1 MRGPGAVPVPLPI
14 SVRSLERLLLWSIV
28 GLVLTHETLM
38 GLRFWGGHTSALGLV
53 RLFDLDLE
61 DNLPT
66 CFAALQILVAAAL
79 AALLA
84 RAQGHERGRDAR
96 PWRAVAAVLALLAI
110 DEASMLH
117 EQLAHL
123 GRTLVGSE
131 HARGLLSFTWVVPA
145 GLLVIAV
152 ALLLLQFVLRQP
164 TQLRNRFFVA
174 AGLYVGG
181 AIGMEM
187 LGAAWVDRHAWDNPV
202 YRMCLMPAEETLEM
216 LGIWVLIG
224 GFLAELRAR
233 APRFELQVGG

>member
-1 MRGPGAVPVPLPI
+1 MPVPLPI
-14 SVRSLERLLLWSIV
+14 SARCLQRSLLGCIV
-28 GLVLTHETLM
+28 GLVLIHEALM
-38 GLRFWGGHTSALGLV
+38 SLRFLGGHTSVLGLV

-84 RAQGHERGRDAR
+84 RAQGHAHGRDAR
-96 PWRAVAAVLALLAI
+96 PWRAVAAVLVLLAV

-123 GRTLVGSE
+123 GRALVGAE
-131 HARGLLSFTWVVPA
+131 RARGLLHFTWVVPA
-145 GLLVIAV
+145 ALLVIAV
-152 ALLLLQFVLRQP
+152 ALLLLRFVLRQP
-164 TQLRNRFFVA
+164 ARLRNRFFVA

-202 YRMCLMPAEETLEM
+202 YRMGLMPAEETLEM

-233 APRFELQVGG
+233 APRFELEVGG